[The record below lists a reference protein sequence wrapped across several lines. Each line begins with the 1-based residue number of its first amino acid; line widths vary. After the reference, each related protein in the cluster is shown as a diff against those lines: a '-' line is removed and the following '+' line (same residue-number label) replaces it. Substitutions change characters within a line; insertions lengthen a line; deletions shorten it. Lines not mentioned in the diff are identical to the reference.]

1 MVSCNLDP
9 LEADQSSNFDKLYA
23 VSENVEAID
32 FICKPDLSGYIIVG
46 NIKSPDNSDII
57 LINVGAD
64 GMQDTLR
71 RIITPTYD
79 EAVSIKINED
89 DNSVWIL
96 AHRKFDP
103 SQPNV
108 DQNILFKSDLNGI
121 PIQATN
127 RDAEDSLSAEFKIL
141 NISDNFP
148 VQLND
153 FLIIPPNLI
162 TVGQIRESASGN
174 YNRLTQIFDIN
185 SINFNDKNDSIVTLL
200 SEKPTQ
206 KNYNNSRYLKIMRGH
221 ESTAVYEVLG
231 QNFSEN
237 PNNEINGP
245 SENINWDI
253 FTEVESDASERI
265 FIGSDRNEGFG
276 DILYHSNGKIY
287 IGGNYLDTDMLFL
300 IAKDYTGTNNNTDQE
315 IIEIDGYGNRIASL
329 SEDDIG
335 NIIMATVDEGEIN
348 NISNILK
355 FSQAGDTID
364 NQSIKFRSTGL
375 NEIIKIE
382 NEPGNV
388 LVILSQKTFEN
399 NSTAIGLMKIKF

>member
-127 RDAEDSLSAEFKIL
+127 I
-141 NISDNFP
+141 
-148 VQLND
+148 
-153 FLIIPPNLI
+153 FL
-162 TVGQIRESASGN
+162 Q
-174 YNRLTQIFDIN
+174 N
-185 SINFNDKNDSIVTLL
+185 S
-200 SEKPTQ
+200 
-206 KNYNNSRYLKIMRGH
+206 
-221 ESTAVYEVLG
+221 
-231 QNFSEN
+231 
-237 PNNEINGP
+237 
-245 SENINWDI
+245 
-253 FTEVESDASERI
+253 
-265 FIGSDRNEGFG
+265 
-276 DILYHSNGKIY
+276 
-287 IGGNYLDTDMLFL
+287 
-300 IAKDYTGTNNNTDQE
+300 
-315 IIEIDGYGNRIASL
+315 
-329 SEDDIG
+329 
-335 NIIMATVDEGEIN
+335 
-348 NISNILK
+348 K
-355 FSQAGDTID
+355 F
-364 NQSIKFRSTGL
+364 
-375 NEIIKIE
+375 
-382 NEPGNV
+382 
-388 LVILSQKTFEN
+388 
-399 NSTAIGLMKIKF
+399 